1 MRRTPAVIAYDISCN
16 KRRRKVYRCL
26 LAWQLDCQYSV
37 FECNLTEFEAEEL
50 FIQLTKII
58 DETEDS
64 LLLAWLSNKHKAKAV
79 TQHASISFLSPVCYV
94 G

>member
-1 MRRTPAVIAYDISCN
+1 MKRKPAVIAYDISCN

-37 FECNLTEFEAEEL
+37 FECLLTEREAEEL
-50 FIQLTKII
+50 FIQLTALI
-58 DETEDS
+58 DEEEDS
-64 LLLAWLSNKHKAKAV
+64 LLLAWLSQKRQAKAL
-79 TQHASISFLSPVCYV
+79 TQHARISFLSPLCYA

>member
-1 MRRTPAVIAYDISCN
+1 MRRNPAVIAYDICCN

-37 FECNLTEFEAEEL
+37 FECNLTELEAEEL
-50 FIQLTKII
+50 FIQLANII

-64 LLLAWLSNKHKAKAV
+64 LLLAWLSQKHKAKAI
-79 TQHASISFLSPVCYV
+79 TQQASISFLSPIVYA

>member
-1 MRRTPAVIAYDISCN
+1 MRRRPVVIAYDISCN

-37 FECNLTEFEAEEL
+37 FECSLTELEAEEL

-58 DETEDS
+58 DEDEDS
-64 LLLAWLSNKHKAKAV
+64 LLLAWLSQKHKAKAI
-79 TQHASISFLSPVCYV
+79 TQHAHISFLSPVSYA